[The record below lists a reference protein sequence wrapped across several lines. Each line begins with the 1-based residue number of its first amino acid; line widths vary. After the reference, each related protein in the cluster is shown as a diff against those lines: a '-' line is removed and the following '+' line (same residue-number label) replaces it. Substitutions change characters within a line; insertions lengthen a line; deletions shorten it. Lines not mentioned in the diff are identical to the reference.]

1 MLNCSH
7 ASLSWWTTGDGGFI
21 GAGGGRAGRVDQA
34 GDNQGDP
41 QGYDF
46 RGKGRGGEWRIEP
59 AELFRVYQ
67 AIATVDDN
75 QPATGNVDAAAG
87 LQREIAFRDE
97 KIALLQEQIADLRR
111 RLDDSE
117 AERRQT
123 QERLTALLTDQ
134 RPRRKWWPWG

>member
-1 MLNCSH
+1 M
-7 ASLSWWTTGDGGFI
+7 AGLSAREAAEQVGLTK
-21 GAGGGRAGRVDQA
+21 QA
-34 GDNQGDP
+34 IIKAI
-41 QGYDF
+41 
-46 RGKGRGGEWRIEP
+46 RKGTISAAKDEAGEWRIEP

-67 AIATVDDN
+67 AVATVDDN
-75 QPATGNVDAAAG
+75 QPPTGDVDPATG
-87 LQREIAFRDE
+87 LQREIAFRDD
-97 KIALLQEQIADLRR
+97 KIALLQEHIADLRR

>member
-1 MLNCSH
+1 M
-7 ASLSWWTTGDGGFI
+7 ASLSAREAAEQVGLTK
-21 GAGGGRAGRVDQA
+21 QA
-34 GDNQGDP
+34 IIKAI
-41 QGYDF
+41 
-46 RGKGRGGEWRIEP
+46 RKGTISAVKDESGEWRIEP

-67 AIATVDDN
+67 AVATVDDN
-75 QPATGNVDAAAG
+75 QQATGHVDGAAG

-97 KIALLQEQIADLRR
+97 KIGLLQEQIDDLRR

-134 RPRRKWWPWG
+134 RPTTRRKWWPWG

>member
-1 MLNCSH
+1 M
-7 ASLSWWTTGDGGFI
+7 AGLSAREAAEQVGLTK
-21 GAGGGRAGRVDQA
+21 QA
-34 GDNQGDP
+34 IIKAI
-41 QGYDF
+41 
-46 RGKGRGGEWRIEP
+46 RKGTISAAKDEAGEWRIEP

-67 AIATVDDN
+67 AVATVDDN
-75 QPATGNVDAAAG
+75 QPATGDVDPATG
-87 LQREIAFRDE
+87 LQREIAFRDD
-97 KIALLQEQIADLRR
+97 KIALLQEHIADLRR